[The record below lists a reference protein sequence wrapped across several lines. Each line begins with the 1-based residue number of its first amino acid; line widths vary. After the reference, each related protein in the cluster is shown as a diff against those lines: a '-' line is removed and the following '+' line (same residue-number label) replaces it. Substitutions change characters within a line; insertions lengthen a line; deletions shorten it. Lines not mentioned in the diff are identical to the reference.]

1 MNLHKDHK
9 SFANAIQAASEYLNI
24 NPVFV
29 EKDYWITLAL
39 ERLAESRYR
48 DTVVFKGGT
57 SLSKGYKLIN
67 RFSEDIDVAVIEAT
81 KYPGNRLKNLI
92 RAVEKTISVDLTEV
106 ITPGLSSKGSRY
118 RKTVF
123 EYPIMGDPR
132 LYRQVSQRFTI
143 EINSFA
149 NPFPFE
155 LRTISS
161 FITEFLLG
169 TENQEAIDN
178 YGMSPF
184 SLNILD
190 KRRTMIE
197 KIVSLIRSSFSENP
211 VESLTEKIRHFYD
224 LYYLFNDLECQAYL
238 ETPSFGL
245 EFNGLITHDKET
257 FDEPVGW
264 REKAIQ
270 DSPILTDFNL
280 IWNQLSSQYKTE
292 LSALAYSEIPGAKEI
307 KKTVGKILTKVST
320 LQ

>member
-169 TENQEAIDN
+169 TENQRAIDH
-178 YGMSPF
+178 YRMSPF

-197 KIVSLIRSSFSENP
+197 KIVSLIRFSFNENP
-211 VESLTEKIRHFYD
+211 IESLAEKIRHFYD
-224 LYYLFNDLECQAYL
+224 LYYLYKDPECQPYL
-238 ETPSFGL
+238 ETPSCGL
-245 EFNGLITHDKET
+245 ELNGLIIHDKDT
-257 FDEPVGW
+257 FNEPVGW
-264 REKAIQ
+264 REKAIL
-270 DSPILTDFNL
+270 DSPILTDFSS
-280 IWNQLSSQYKTE
+280 IWKQLSGQYRTE
-292 LSALAYSEIPGAKEI
+292 LSALAYSEIPGAQEI
-307 KKTVGKILTKVST
+307 ENTVGKILTKVST